1 MRRQGRKNIGQSAA
15 ALAAAVFMTAAAPFG
30 AFGAV
35 NYPDDSFYQPP
46 EPPAPD
52 YNKDLSPEFAYTED
66 KWASL
71 RDNVMEYGEL
81 ADLVHEYNPT
91 VRSNR
96 SSYNDQKHKDLN
108 DIYQDYMDDIDQIW
122 DQADTASAGDDGVT
136 WAQLRYSAQALTQQA
151 DNLYQDIDMEKIQY
165 DQTEA
170 GLVYQAQQLMVTYEQ
185 SKYNM
190 ETLQSAR
197 KLLDAQYNAAVAQQ
211 AVGMATQTDVLN
223 AQKSLQDQD
232 SAILSAQKAADSV
245 HRSLC
250 LMLGW
255 DVDAQPDIRPVP
267 EPDVSRIASMNPQAD
282 SQAAL
287 DNNYDVKYYEKKG
300 NNLTSYDLIEANQV
314 AIENAKDTALR
325 SLRTQ
330 YDNVL
335 TAKDALDAAQAQLA
349 VETVDLNEAT
359 VKMNVGQGTQLEY
372 QTAENDYI
380 VAKNNVNTQRLQLLL
395 AMEAYDWNV
404 KGLTTSN

>member
-1 MRRQGRKNIGQSAA
+1 
-15 ALAAAVFMTAAAPFG
+15 
-30 AFGAV
+30 
-35 NYPDDSFYQPP
+35 
-46 EPPAPD
+46 
-52 YNKDLSPEFAYTED
+52 
-66 KWASL
+66 
-71 RDNVMEYGEL
+71 
-81 ADLVHEYNPT
+81 
-91 VRSNR
+91 
-96 SSYNDQKHKDLN
+96 
-108 DIYQDYMDDIDQIW
+108 
-122 DQADTASAGDDGVT
+122 
-136 WAQLRYSAQALTQQA
+136 
-151 DNLYQDIDMEKIQY
+151 
-165 DQTEA
+165 
-170 GLVYQAQQLMVTYEQ
+170 
-185 SKYNM
+185 
-190 ETLQSAR
+190 
-197 KLLDAQYNAAVAQQ
+197 
-211 AVGMATQTDVLN
+211 
-223 AQKSLQDQD
+223 
-232 SAILSAQKAADSV
+232 
-245 HRSLC
+245 
-250 LMLGW
+250 
-255 DVDAQPDIRPVP
+255 
-267 EPDVSRIASMNPQAD
+267 MNPQAD

-380 VAKNNVNTQRLQLLL
+380 VAKNNANTQRLQLLL

>member
-1 MRRQGRKNIGQSAA
+1 
-15 ALAAAVFMTAAAPFG
+15 
-30 AFGAV
+30 
-35 NYPDDSFYQPP
+35 
-46 EPPAPD
+46 
-52 YNKDLSPEFAYTED
+52 
-66 KWASL
+66 
-71 RDNVMEYGEL
+71 
-81 ADLVHEYNPT
+81 
-91 VRSNR
+91 
-96 SSYNDQKHKDLN
+96 
-108 DIYQDYMDDIDQIW
+108 
-122 DQADTASAGDDGVT
+122 
-136 WAQLRYSAQALTQQA
+136 
-151 DNLYQDIDMEKIQY
+151 
-165 DQTEA
+165 
-170 GLVYQAQQLMVTYEQ
+170 
-185 SKYNM
+185 
-190 ETLQSAR
+190 
-197 KLLDAQYNAAVAQQ
+197 
-211 AVGMATQTDVLN
+211 
-223 AQKSLQDQD
+223 
-232 SAILSAQKAADSV
+232 
-245 HRSLC
+245 
-250 LMLGW
+250 MLGW

-349 VETVDLNEAT
+349 VETVDLSEASA
-359 VKMNVGQGTQLEY
+359 KMSVGQSTQLEY